1 MYDGVCTLYIYG
13 TGRGRYATLTYSMIS
28 EAVKLL
34 HHNLFEN
41 VHVSDQNVGLLTDI
55 KSELHIQIIVTS
67 LA

>member
-1 MYDGVCTLYIYG
+1 MYDEVCMLYIDG

-41 VHVSDQNVGLLTDI
+41 VQVSDQNIGLLTDI
-55 KSELHIQIIVTS
+55 KSELHTQIFITS